1 MFSCRPPMFAQFKV
15 VVGLMSIERWA
26 SKGFRDRIDVDCRL
40 IHVELL
46 KGTDNENARRENQRN
61 TAG

>member
-1 MFSCRPPMFAQFKV
+1 MFAQFKV